1 MNQNS
6 EYGTKQVAQRWLGEH
21 GGPRNK
27 FVRMGE
33 YGHGL
38 GREGRKKLRI
48 RLKANMR
55 KRSKAW
61 GEEIASQG

>member
-1 MNQNS
+1 MNQNG
-6 EYGTKQVAQRWLGEH
+6 EYGTKQVAERWLRER

-27 FVRMGE
+27 FIRTGE

-48 RLKANMR
+48 RLKANIR
-55 KRSKAW
+55 NCSKAW